1 MYTGAL
7 RTTLRYYILHVFCGE
22 WRTGAQLFRLKP
34 VYGFLKL
41 LKCNKRAA
49 NCSVVRERTG
59 TGTGQSTTPAPAR
72 ADEDPLDEADAPGA
86 RRRPPRA
93 A

>member
-1 MYTGAL
+1 MQYTGAL
-7 RTTLRYYILHVFCGE
+7 RTTLRYYILHVFCGK
-22 WRTGAQLFRLKP
+22 WRTGAQLFTLKP
-34 VYGFLKL
+34 VYGFLLL

-49 NCSVVRERTG
+49 NCSVVRER

-72 ADEDPLDEADAPGA
+72 ADEDPLDEADAPA
-86 RRRPPRA
+86 VVPRA